1 MPELDQKARIAL
13 KHSYLELIVEKIG
26 GEIVPE
32 GVAVT
37 DECGEVV
44 VINPIVKKNY
54 DLAAAREAMVERER
68 KAVEKAEKA
77 AKKAAEK
84 SE

>member
-1 MPELDQKARIAL
+1 MSNLDQKARIAL
-13 KHSYLELIVEKIG
+13 KHAYLETIVEKIG

-32 GVAVT
+32 GVAIE
-37 DECGEVV
+37 DESGEVV
-44 VINPIVKKNY
+44 IINPIIKKDY
-54 DLAAAREAMVERER
+54 DLEAAREAMVERER
-68 KAVEKAEKA
+68 KAAEKAEKA